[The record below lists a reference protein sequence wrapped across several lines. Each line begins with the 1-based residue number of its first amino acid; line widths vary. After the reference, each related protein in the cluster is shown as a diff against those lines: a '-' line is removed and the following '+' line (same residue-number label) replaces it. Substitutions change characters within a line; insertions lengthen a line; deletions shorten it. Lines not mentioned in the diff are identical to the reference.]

1 MEVEK
6 SDSLLNFHFFL
17 RDLEAVMEEV
27 NIRVGVVQ
35 WGLISHSGLEHLL
48 RVSHD
53 LFTKVSL
60 SIKEV
65 R

>member
-1 MEVEK
+1 MEVDK

-27 NIRVGVVQ
+27 NVRVGVVQ
-35 WGLISHSGLEHLL
+35 WGVISHSGLGHLL

-60 SIKEV
+60 SIKDV
-65 R
+65 

>member
-1 MEVEK
+1 MEVDK

-27 NIRVGVVQ
+27 NVRVGVVQ
-35 WGLISHSGLEHLL
+35 WGVISHSGLEHLF

-53 LFTKVSL
+53 LFTTVSL

-65 R
+65 

>member
-1 MEVEK
+1 MEVDK

-27 NIRVGVVQ
+27 NVRVGVVQ
-35 WGLISHSGLEHLL
+35 WGVISHIGLENLL

-65 R
+65 

>member
-1 MEVEK
+1 MEVDK

-27 NIRVGVVQ
+27 NVRVGVVQ
-35 WGLISHSGLEHLL
+35 WRVISHNGLEHLL

-65 R
+65 

>member
-1 MEVEK
+1 MEVNEN
-6 SDSLLNFHFFL
+6 DSLLTFHFFL

-27 NIRVGVVQ
+27 DVRVGVVQ
-35 WGLISHSGLEHLL
+35 WGVISHSGLEHLS

-65 R
+65 

>member
-1 MEVEK
+1 MEVNEN
-6 SDSLLNFHFFL
+6 DSLLTFHFFL

-27 NIRVGVVQ
+27 DVRVGVVQ
-35 WGLISHSGLEHLL
+35 WGVISHNGLEHLL

-65 R
+65 